1 MLIFNYYLSWLV
13 LILLQTLIFL
23 VFQYFR
29 VLQVSLFSCRY
40 ICSISVVFFLCNQR
54 FCFPFEIINPVDSH
68 IICPVISIFFHTSS
82 WSMMH
87 IYVHRFSLSKY
98 SSISCLYVLL
108 ISFFLMVYS
117 LTYLGIISCLFY
129 IIVTSHYYARLEG
142 TRHTKEKRKQE
153 IIFKV
158 GLIKNIAKYILMQ
171 CIIIFIVTTL
181 VSLVVGVPSVLQT

>member
-1 MLIFNYYLSWLV
+1 MFSFWNNK
-13 LILLQTLIFL
+13 
-23 VFQYFR
+23 
-29 VLQVSLFSCRY
+29 SCRFAYNLSCYFYIFSYVFLIHDAY
-40 ICSISVVFFLCNQR
+40 ICAQI
-54 FCFPFEIINPVDSH
+54 
-68 IICPVISIFFHTSS
+68 
-82 WSMMH
+82 
-87 IYVHRFSLSKY
+87 SLSKY